1 MMTQKKK
8 KKKFRMIIKKLK
20 LCDHG
25 VTWNLYLGGQMKT
38 RFEMYYIHIMYST
51 LRYHYII
58 V

>member
-1 MMTQKKK
+1 MMTQKKKK

-38 RFEMYYIHIMYST
+38 RFEYILYSYY
-51 LRYHYII
+51 